1 MLMMRDK
8 LLKIII
14 FCVSFLNPLL
24 NVSFIIIV
32 TLQYEKIKLKNNRGM
47 IDLIMPSYGFAIIE
61 INKNILILRS

>member
-32 TLQYEKIKLKNNRGM
+32 TLQYEKIKLKNNRGT
-47 IDLIMPSYGFAIIE
+47 IDQIMPSYGFAIIE